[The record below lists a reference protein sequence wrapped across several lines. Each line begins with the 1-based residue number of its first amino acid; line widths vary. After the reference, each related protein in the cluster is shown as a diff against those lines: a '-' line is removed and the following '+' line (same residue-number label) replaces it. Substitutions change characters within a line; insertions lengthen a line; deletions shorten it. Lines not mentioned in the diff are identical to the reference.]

1 MLKLLKR
8 GVDMKKI
15 AVFFLGLFIFSF
27 SVIST
32 GCSQLQTVK
41 NLKMKEPAV
50 LEPKTEKFG
59 NYTFVIPVN
68 FELKEDLSVIYEDD
82 GIYRGYV
89 VFIGKAST
97 NKLLR
102 FFDKYMTKMGWRKDS
117 VLVGG
122 DAAIVAYSKGKQLII
137 FKIQEILGLTY
148 IKTLLSCK

>member
-1 MLKLLKR
+1 
-8 GVDMKKI
+8 MKKALSFVLAI
-15 AVFFLGLFIFSF
+15 FFLSTFLMT
-27 SVIST
+27 T

-59 NYTFVIPVN
+59 DYTFVIPMN
-68 FELKEDLSVIYEDD
+68 FQLKEDLSVIYEDD

-102 FFDKYMTKMGWRKDS
+102 FFDQYMTKAGWKKDS

-122 DAAIVAYSKGKQLII
+122 DAAIVAYSKGHQLII